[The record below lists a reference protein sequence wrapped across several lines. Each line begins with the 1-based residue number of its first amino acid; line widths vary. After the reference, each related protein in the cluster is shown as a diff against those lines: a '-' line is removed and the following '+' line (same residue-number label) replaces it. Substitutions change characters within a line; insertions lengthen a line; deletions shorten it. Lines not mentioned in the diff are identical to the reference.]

1 MLNPAMGATIVR
13 ELFIQSMGKL
23 ESNFPKRKCY
33 FMTDIINSFTEIVA
47 HMTGRRTTSLA
58 TPIKE
63 VKRPRVARQGCRIG
77 ELFKVLGKPH
87 TLDILH
93 TFIEEPAPRRFGEL
107 MDELEL
113 SPKTLAQRLRELVR
127 AGLLT
132 RTAYNEIPPRVDYEV
147 TKKAQRLRP
156 IFDVLVAWAAE
167 NDLKPMS
174 KLVELTT

>member
-1 MLNPAMGATIVR
+1 M
-13 ELFIQSMGKL
+13 EKL
-23 ESNFPKRKCY
+23 ESNFPKRESY
-33 FMTDIINSFTEIVA
+33 FTTDIINSFTEIVA
-47 HMTGRRTTSLA
+47 HMTDRRTTSLA

-63 VKRPRVARQGCRIG
+63 VKRPHVARQGCSIG

-113 SPKTLAQRLRELVR
+113 SPKTLAQRLRVLVG

-156 IFDVLVAWAAE
+156 IFDALAAWAAE
-167 NDLKPMS
+167 NDLKPMP
-174 KLVELTT
+174 KLVEVTT